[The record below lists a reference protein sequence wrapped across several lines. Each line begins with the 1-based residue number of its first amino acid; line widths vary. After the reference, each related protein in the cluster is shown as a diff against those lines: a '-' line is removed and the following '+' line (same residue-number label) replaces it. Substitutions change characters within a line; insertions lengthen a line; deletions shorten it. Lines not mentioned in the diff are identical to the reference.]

1 VRIRLVAWLAVLAL
15 IALPACSHG
24 AGSPD
29 SGCHD
34 QTIDTPSLSVKILFA
49 KNGAVQR
56 YVFQSAHL
64 NYEDEHQMLLAL
76 EKQYGPAQ
84 VNAPPLDIVSFKKG
98 GSNGL
103 MIPDKGVDSCGR
115 TLSFQ

>member
-1 VRIRLVAWLAVLAL
+1 MAL
-15 IALPACSHG
+15 IALSGCATQG
-24 AGSPD
+24 AGQGP
-29 SGCHD
+29 SGACHD
-34 QTIDTPSLSVKILFA
+34 QTIDAGTISVKILFA

-56 YVFQSAHL
+56 YVFDSANL
-64 NYEDEHQMLLAL
+64 NYEQEHQMLLAL

-84 VNAPPLDIVSFKKG
+84 VNAPPLNVVSFKKG

-103 MIPDKGVDSCGR
+103 MIPDKAVDSCGR